1 MLRNTKRPA
10 NAIDEQRLWR
20 RQMELARF
28 GARPDGGVNRQ
39 ALSAED
45 IAARRQLIQ
54 WATARGFACTVD
66 PIGNLFVR
74 RAGRNPDAAPVLT
87 GSHMDSQPAGGKFD
101 GAYGVMAGLE
111 ALEALEDAG
120 IPTERPI
127 ELVAWCNEEG
137 GRFPPGAMGSA
148 AYGGAQKLDDL
159 LAIRDWEGVTVE
171 AALKS
176 TLAATPQA
184 ALRPLGGKPA
194 AYVEAHIEQGPLL
207 EAARTTI
214 GVVTGIQGAQWYHV
228 EVTGAEAHAGTA
240 PLKTRRDALKA
251 AIAMIAA
258 LEQLMADETDTVR
271 FTVGRFDVTPNST
284 NTVPGRV
291 LFTIDFR
298 HPDASVLAR
307 LGGAIEGVCRSNA
320 RGCEVHVNKTL
331 DMSPIRFDPAI
342 QRQIDTTAGELGLSR
357 MAIASGA
364 FHDAKYMNPLCPSGM
379 IFVPCEK
386 GISHNP
392 VENATPGDLAAG
404 AKVLVEVLV
413 QLAGRAV

>member
-1 MLRNTKRPA
+1 MLRNVKRPA
-10 NAIDEQRLWR
+10 DAIDEQRLWR

-45 IAARRQLIQ
+45 IAARRQLIA
-54 WATARGFACTVD
+54 WATARGFACSVD
-66 PIGNLFVR
+66 SIGNLFVR

-87 GSHMDSQPAGGKFD
+87 GSHLDSQPAGGKFD

-111 ALEALEDAG
+111 ALEALEDLG
-120 IPTERPI
+120 ISTERPI

-171 AALKS
+171 AALRT
-176 TLAATPQA
+176 TLAATPEA
-184 ALRPLGGKPA
+184 PLRTLGGKPA

-228 EVTGAEAHAGTA
+228 EVIGSEAHAGTA

-251 AIAMIAA
+251 AMAMIAA

-298 HPDASVLAR
+298 HPDAAVLAR
-307 LGGAIEGVCRSNA
+307 LGGAIEGVCRAHA
-320 RGCEVHVNKTL
+320 RGCEVHVSKTL
-331 DMSPIRFDPAI
+331 DMSPIRFDAAI
-342 QRQIDTTAGELGLSR
+342 QQRIDFTAGELGLSR

-392 VENATPGDLAAG
+392 VENATAGDLAAG
-404 AKVLVEVLV
+404 ARVLVEVLL
-413 QLAGRAV
+413 QLAGQ

>member
-10 NAIDEQRLWR
+10 DAIDEQRLWR

-54 WATARGFACTVD
+54 WATARGFACMVD

-74 RAGRNPDAAPVLT
+74 RAGRNPDAAPILT
-87 GSHMDSQPAGGKFD
+87 GSHLDSQPAGGKFD

-111 ALEALEDAG
+111 ALEALEDLG
-120 IPTERPI
+120 LSTERPI

-171 AALKS
+171 AALKT
-176 TLAATPQA
+176 TLAATPEA
-184 ALRPLGGKPA
+184 APRPLGGRPA

-207 EAARTTI
+207 ETARTTI

-251 AIAMIAA
+251 AMAMIAA

-298 HPDASVLAR
+298 HPDAGVLAR

-320 RGCEVHVNKTL
+320 RGCEVHVTKTL

-342 QRQIDTTAGELGLSR
+342 QRQIDATAGELGLSR

-404 AKVLVEVLV
+404 AKVLVEVLL
-413 QLAGRAV
+413 QLAEH